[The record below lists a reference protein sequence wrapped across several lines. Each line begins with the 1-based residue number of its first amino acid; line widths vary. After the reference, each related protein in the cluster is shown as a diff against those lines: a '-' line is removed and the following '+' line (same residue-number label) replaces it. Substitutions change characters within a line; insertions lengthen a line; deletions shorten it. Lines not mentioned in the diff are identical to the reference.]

1 MLIHQRKVLPIL
13 LVLYLLL
20 SYDGVQG
27 EMRLSKLE
35 ELSLEKQLKLL
46 NKPTVKTIK
55 MKSTLSTMKQIS
67 SNSTIDISW
76 TWLKTDSCPSG
87 TVPIKKI
94 TKDNLIRQR
103 RMPPPEDTNIIH
115 AKQEDSGVEGTQT
128 SACRLKIQKGQDSV
142 QVGRRVD
149 RTLYGDIKTRFFIHF
164 QVGNKLCYNTLCP
177 GFVVTNRWL
186 ILGRV
191 FRDVA
196 HRGGNTNWELIMS
209 IDRDAKGNWWLLVGE
224 RMEVGFWPRKIF
236 TALAKDFSENIEWG
250 GSVYSPSN
258 ILFPQMGSGF
268 LPKIPD
274 HKFDAYWRALTFSN
288 DKGKKI
294 NAENTPILLDS
305 PSLFYVIDKPDWG
318 HQQYPLYMFYG
329 GPNQDK
335 LM

>member
-67 SNSTIDISW
+67 SNSTIDISR
-76 TWLKTDSCPSG
+76 TWLETDSCPSG
-87 TVPIKKI
+87 TVPIKRI
-94 TKDNLIRQR
+94 TKDDLIRQR

-115 AKQEDSGVEGTQT
+115 AKTRGFRRAIVKTPHNASNKFVGAEMIANLWNSSVEGTQT

-142 QVGRRVD
+142 QVGWRVD

-164 QVGNKLCYNTLCP
+164 QVGNKFCYNTLCP

-224 RMEVGFWPRKIF
+224 RMEVGFWPRKVF
-236 TALAKDFSENIEWG
+236 TTLAKDFSENIKWG

-258 ILFPQMGSGF
+258 ILFPQMGSG
-268 LPKIPD
+268 
-274 HKFDAYWRALTFSN
+274 
-288 DKGKKI
+288 
-294 NAENTPILLDS
+294 LLAS
-305 PSLFYVIDKPDWG
+305 TYIFK
-318 HQQYPLYMFYG
+318 
-329 GPNQDK
+329 
-335 LM
+335 

>member
-1 MLIHQRKVLPIL
+1 
-13 LVLYLLL
+13 
-20 SYDGVQG
+20 
-27 EMRLSKLE
+27 
-35 ELSLEKQLKLL
+35 
-46 NKPTVKTIK
+46 
-55 MKSTLSTMKQIS
+55 MKQIS

-103 RMPPPEDTNIIH
+103 RMPPPEDGAIVKTPRNASNKFVGAEMI
-115 AKQEDSGVEGTQT
+115 ANLWNSSVEGTQT

-142 QVGRRVD
+142 QVGR
-149 RTLYGDIKTRFFIHF
+149 
-164 QVGNKLCYNTLCP
+164 
-177 GFVVTNRWL
+177 
-186 ILGRV
+186 
-191 FRDVA
+191 
-196 HRGGNTNWELIMS
+196 
-209 IDRDAKGNWWLLVGE
+209 RDAKGNWWLLVGE